1 MTQQGFTNKEAI
13 ERLKCMRL
21 FMQINDRDSTNK
33 FLDEDYVANEMAVK
47 AIERMIP
54 KKPTSKTHCK
64 DGNSPLSQIIGRCP
78 SCDCIVA
85 EDMIWCDDCGQKLDW
100 SES

>member
-1 MTQQGFTNKEAI
+1 
-13 ERLKCMRL
+13 
-21 FMQINDRDSTNK
+21 MQINDRDSTNK

-78 SCDCIVA
+78 SCDCIVS
-85 EDMIWCDDCGQKLDW
+85 ENMIWCDDCGQALDW
-100 SES
+100 GESSKD